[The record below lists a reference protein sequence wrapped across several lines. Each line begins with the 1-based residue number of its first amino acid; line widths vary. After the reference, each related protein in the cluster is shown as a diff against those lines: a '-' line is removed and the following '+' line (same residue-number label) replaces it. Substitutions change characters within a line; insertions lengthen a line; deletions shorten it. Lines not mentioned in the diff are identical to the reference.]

1 MHEWLKWQ
9 PWKGCGFAR
18 VPWVRIPPLPPVRY
32 SMKETL
38 KHTEDPRMDAFARQ
52 IVMMLSRD
60 NINLQLGRF
69 ETEEDLNKRRQE
81 LSQYQF

>member
-1 MHEWLKWQ
+1 
-9 PWKGCGFAR
+9 
-18 VPWVRIPPLPPVRY
+18 
-32 SMKETL
+32 MKETL